1 MKSNKKIKFTYGNA
15 IKNYTSEVKGITL
28 ISLVITIIILI
39 ILAGVTINLT
49 LGENGLFNTA
59 KEAVNMQK
67 VAEYKDRVEISRATV
82 ALNNLGKVTI
92 DKLIEQ
98 IHKDGIAE
106 QGKITKISETE
117 AEMITNEGYKFK
129 VTLDGVEYIDKD
141 GEKPP
146 VEEEIPVATGNVI
159 IEAPSWDLN
168 THKASVTI
176 TKGDSISSKFNI
188 QYQVVTRV
196 EELTESGWIQG
207 TEVSNINVNQTVFAR
222 LWDGKKG
229 GEYTSL
235 KITEKIEPTI
245 TVTITETSTNT
256 ITASV
261 TSSDAESG
269 MPVNPIYTFYI
280 KKTNDEDTEYEQKQ
294 GNTTP
299 TCTFSGLDQNTS
311 YTIKVTAD
319 DLAGNTGIGTKEGT
333 TGTQKVSNITLNK
346 TRLDIKKEETETLT
360 TTIEPIN
367 AYNKNVTWSSNN
379 ESIATVNSEGVVTGV
394 GEGTTSITVTAMDG
408 SGASAECTVNVTL
421 PPPTVETTES
431 TTHTA
436 KEIQYSW
443 DELGEIAETISNNY
457 PTITNDTAEV
467 AVNINGK
474 DDILGVGDTKK
485 INGRIVRIL
494 GFKHDELSDKNAY
507 GDDKEHTYAGISF
520 EYVDFITD
528 ELSGFTSYGVW
539 GWERS
544 AARSVLNGKLYDGIK
559 DEVKS
564 IKSVVKACYTSY
576 RFTDIGYTNDYLWL
590 LSGSEIFK
598 DGKNTGWAGYTK
610 NGEGERYKYYKLVLD
625 KSYNQTCIYLLKP
638 STVDK
643 AELNI
648 DEHTWWLR
656 SIAYMN
662 YSIDSYY
669 ACVGSSGTAGGQSYG
684 TQYKEGYGLAP
695 GFAI

>member
-176 TKGDSISSKFNI
+176 TKGDSVSSNFNI

-196 EELTESGWIQG
+196 EELTESGWTQG
-207 TEVSNINVNQTVFAR
+207 TEVSNINVNQTVFSR

-235 KITEKIEPTI
+235 KITEKNNPTI
-245 TVTITETSTNT
+245 TVTITETNINT

-294 GNTTP
+294 SNTTP
-299 TCTFSGLDQNTS
+299 TYTFSGLDQNTS
-311 YTIKVTAD
+311 YTVKVTAD
-319 DLAGNTGIGTKEGT
+319 DLAGNTGIGTKEVI

-346 TRLDIKKEETETLT
+346 TTLDIKKGETETLT

-367 AYNKNVTWSSNN
+367 AYNQNVTWSSND

-394 GEGTTSITVTAMDG
+394 GEGTTSITVTAIDG

-421 PPPTVETTES
+421 SLNDLKVGDYIKYDAGEKGEIMCRVLYPGSSEYGLQIISNKSLIIKEIGGQNNWEELKTEYNNVIENLNNMAEEYINTEYVYDARCVGSLPTVMNGIFIDKNK
-431 TTHTA
+431 HN
-436 KEIQYSW
+436 
-443 DELGEIAETISNNY
+443 GEIGT
-457 PTITNDTAEV
+457 
-467 AVNINGK
+467 
-474 DDILGVGDTKK
+474 
-485 INGRIVRIL
+485 
-494 GFKHDELSDKNAY
+494 
-507 GDDKEHTYAGISF
+507 
-520 EYVDFITD
+520 
-528 ELSGFTSYGVW
+528 
-539 GWERS
+539 
-544 AARSVLNGKLYDGIK
+544 VLLPEN
-559 DEVKS
+559 
-564 IKSVVKACYTSY
+564 
-576 RFTDIGYTNDYLWL
+576 
-590 LSGSEIFK
+590 FK
-598 DGKNTGWAGYTK
+598 DCSAFGRDTGC
-610 NGEGERYKYYKLVLD
+610 YKPDTNYKLDEEQLVR
-625 KSYNQTCIYLLKP
+625 YNLLKP
-638 STVDK
+638 GGYWMASRTSEATMQKIWSSAVSSFVEIEELKFYVMYVDPTGVLEK
-643 AELNI
+643 AERFEASVNGGWGYRSNS
-648 DEHTWWLR
+648 TNWGLR
-656 SIAYMN
+656 PCFSLKSDIIKIISGDGKSADTAY
-662 YSIDSYY
+662 
-669 ACVGSSGTAGGQSYG
+669 VLG
-684 TQYKEGYGLAP
+684 K
-695 GFAI
+695 